1 MSSLFLVFSLRNG
14 DILNC
19 RMATLDLS
27 KAEQECLAALRMPGT
42 GSGSASGT
50 WVRIVSIPSS
60 SFVVGDRVWVSLN
73 DNHKDYTD
81 IRSVTV
87 LDQANPHADWVEDLV
102 VV

>member
-1 MSSLFLVFSLRNG
+1 MSSLFLVFSLRDG

-27 KAEQECLAALRMPGT
+27 KAEQECLAALRVPGR
-42 GSGSASGT
+42 GT
-50 WVRIVSIPSS
+50 WVRIVSIPSSS

-81 IRSVTV
+81 IQDIDV
-87 LDQANPHADWVEDLV
+87 LDRANPNVDWIEDLV

>member
-1 MSSLFLVFSLRNG
+1 MSSLFLVFSLRDG

-27 KAEQECLAALRMPGT
+27 KAEQECLAALRTPGT
-42 GSGSASGT
+42 ASGPGT
-50 WVRIVSIPSS
+50 WVRIVSIPSSS

-81 IRSVTV
+81 IQGIDV
-87 LDQANPHADWVEDLV
+87 LDRPNPNADWVEDLV

>member
-1 MSSLFLVFSLRNG
+1 MTSSLFLVFSLREG

-19 RMATLDLS
+19 RMATLDSS
-27 KAEQECLAALRMPGT
+27 KAEQECLAALRVPGR
-42 GSGSASGT
+42 GT
-50 WVRIVSIPSS
+50 WARIVSIPSS

-81 IRSVTV
+81 IRSVAV
-87 LDQANPHADWVEDLV
+87 LDRANPNSDWIEDLV

>member
-1 MSSLFLVFSLRNG
+1 
-14 DILNC
+14 
-19 RMATLDLS
+19 MATLDLS
-27 KAEQECLAALRMPGT
+27 KAEQECLAALRMDGTASGT
-42 GSGSASGT
+42 GTGTGT

-81 IRSVTV
+81 IQGIDV
-87 LDQANPHADWVEDLV
+87 LDRANPNADWIEDLV